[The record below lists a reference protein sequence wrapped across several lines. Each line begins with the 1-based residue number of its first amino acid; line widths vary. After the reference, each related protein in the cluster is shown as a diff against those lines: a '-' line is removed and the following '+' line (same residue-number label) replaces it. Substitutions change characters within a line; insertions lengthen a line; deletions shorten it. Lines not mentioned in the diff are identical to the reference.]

1 MAAYWF
7 LFHQGNILLTD
18 KGTIPLSK
26 EIPFPNIEES
36 NIFHLPDVEERSC
49 YAATLETPITESC
62 YKMIPLR
69 ASFEMLPSILY
80 RMAAKSYELLYW
92 NANTNYCGACGALMK
107 RHTEI
112 SKICSCCG
120 KEIWPSASAAIIV
133 AITRGHEILLVQSK
147 KFRGNYF
154 GLVAGFVETGETL
167 EECVHREVM
176 EETGITIKKLK
187 YFSSQAWPYPFN
199 IMIGFT
205 AEYAHGDLQL
215 QRSELNAGGWYK
227 LNNLPEIPGKVSLA
241 RQLIDAV
248 KNDIC
253 HQ

>member
-1 MAAYWF
+1 M
-7 LFHQGNILLTD
+7 
-18 KGTIPLSK
+18 
-26 EIPFPNIEES
+26 
-36 NIFHLPDVEERSC
+36 
-49 YAATLETPITESC
+49 
-62 YKMIPLR
+62 
-69 ASFEMLPSILY
+69 
-80 RMAAKSYELLYW
+80 
-92 NANTNYCGACGALMK
+92 
-107 RHTEI
+107 
-112 SKICSCCG
+112 
-120 KEIWPSASAAIIV
+120 ASAAIIV

-215 QRSELNAGGWYK
+215 QRSELNEGGWYK